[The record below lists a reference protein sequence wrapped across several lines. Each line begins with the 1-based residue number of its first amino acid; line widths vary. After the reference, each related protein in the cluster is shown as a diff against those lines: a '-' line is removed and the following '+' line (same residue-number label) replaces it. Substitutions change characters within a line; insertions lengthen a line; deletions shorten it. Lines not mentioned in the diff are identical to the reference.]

1 MVKFTTQY
9 QTYERKIKTSDKPSL
24 TDESFKDECDIS
36 LIIERFKIHK
46 IPPRTVDIA
55 YGYSP
60 TVEDIQHA
68 QMLLAET
75 KTNFEGL
82 PSKIRDEFGN
92 NVENYLAYIS
102 DKANLRDC
110 YERGLIDR
118 SSVSIEMVY
127 PERFQTQN
135 LPSGDV
141 QTPSVEPSVPSQKVE
156 TE

>member
-9 QTYERKIKTSDKPSL
+9 QPYERKIKTSDKPSL
-24 TDESFKDECDIS
+24 TDESFADECDIS
-36 LIIERFKIHK
+36 LIIERYKVHK

-75 KTNFEGL
+75 KSNFEGL

-102 DKANLRDC
+102 DKANLKDC

-118 SSVSIEMVY
+118 SSVSIETVY
-127 PERFQTQN
+127 PERYQTQN
-135 LPSGDV
+135 VPSGDA

>member
-1 MVKFTTQY
+1 MPKFITQY
-9 QTYERKIKTSDKPSL
+9 QPHERNIKKSDKPSL

-36 LIIERFKIHK
+36 LMIERYKVNK
-46 IPPRTVDIA
+46 IPPRTVNIA

-60 TVEDIQHA
+60 TVDDIQHA
-68 QMLLAET
+68 QMLLAAT
-75 KTNFEGL
+75 KSNFEGL

-102 DKANLRDC
+102 DKANLKDC

-118 SSVSIEMVY
+118 SSVSIEIVY
-127 PERFQTQN
+127 PERFQN
-135 LPSGDV
+135 HSSPSGEA
-141 QTPSVEPSVPSQKVE
+141 QGPSVEPSAPSQKVG

>member
-1 MVKFTTQY
+1 MVKFITQY
-9 QTYERKIKTSDKPSL
+9 QSYERKIKTSDKPSL

-36 LIIERFKIHK
+36 LIIERFKVNK
-46 IPPRTVDIA
+46 IPPRTVNIA

-60 TVEDIQHA
+60 TVEDLQNA
-68 QMLLAET
+68 QYIMAET
-75 KTNFEGL
+75 KSNFEAL

-92 NVENYLAYIS
+92 DVSNYLAYIS
-102 DKANLRDC
+102 DSANLKDC

-118 SSVSIEMVY
+118 SSVSLEMVY
-127 PERFQTQN
+127 PDRFKVEN

-141 QTPSVEPSVPSQKVE
+141 QLPTVEPSVPSQNVA

>member
-9 QTYERKIKTSDKPSL
+9 QSYERKIKSSDKPSL

-36 LIIERFKIHK
+36 LMIERFKVNK
-46 IPPRTVDIA
+46 IPPKTVNIS

-60 TVEDIQHA
+60 TVEDLQNA
-68 QMLLAET
+68 QYIMAET
-75 KTNFEGL
+75 KSNFEAL

-92 NVENYLAYIS
+92 EVSNYLAYIS

-118 SSVSIEMVY
+118 SSVSIDVVY
-127 PERFQTQN
+127 PERFQPQN
-135 LPSGDV
+135 VPSDIV
-141 QTPSVEPSVPSQKVE
+141 EVPSVETSVPSQKVE